1 MQLIS
6 RGEILGLADYETIRA
21 RFRSRVILEK
31 KTRRVP
37 VGDRVTALFE
47 NRDTVL
53 LQIQEMLRTERIT
66 KEAGVQHEIA
76 TYNQLVPG
84 PRELSATLMI
94 EIPDQAER
102 EAFLDRARG
111 FERHVALVVCGEKI
125 AATWDESRVLPA
137 RPSSSRSTIR
147 STRRRPRSAP
157 RRSPRCRATWKAR
170 SGPSPRAREAPRP
183 SRSPASPGRA
193 CRRSGRRPAR
203 SARSSTTAPG

>member
-125 AATWDESRVLPA
+125 AATWDESRVLPDRA
-137 RPSSSRSTIR
+137 
-147 STRRRPRSAP
+147 SAVMYLKFP
-157 RRSPRCRATWKAR
+157 L
-170 SGPSPRAREAPRP
+170 
-183 SRSPASPGRA
+183 SPAAAEALRTHRTPIELTIDHPEYKAQATLGA
-193 CRRSGRRPAR
+193 ETIAALSGDLE
-203 SARSSTTAPG
+203 S